1 MTDQSSARG
10 DAAYRA
16 QKNAIAERNA
26 AAKKAGKEQRQAED
40 RQAAAKRAE
49 NDRADMDGLRNT
61 FGGNTAR

>member
-26 AAKKAGKEQRQAED
+26 AAKKAGKEQREAAEQKAAVRRAED
-40 RQAAAKRAE
+40 E
-49 NDRADMDGLRNT
+49 RADAAGLRHT
-61 FGGNTAR
+61 FGGNTAH